1 MFSELQHGR
10 IDSAHLTA
18 NARSY
23 FSTQALADF
32 RNSLGPLGEP
42 VSFALKRSG
51 RRGGLVTRVYEVSFA
66 DKKLAVVVRSMPEGP
81 IEQYTV
87 NAK

>member
-1 MFSELQHGR
+1 
-10 IDSAHLTA
+10 
-18 NARSY
+18 
-23 FSTQALADF
+23 
-32 RNSLGPLGEP
+32 
-42 VSFALKRSG
+42 
-51 RRGGLVTRVYEVSFA
+51 VTRVYEVSFA